1 MTADLEKMGRTEL
14 LALAD
19 EHGIAVNR
27 RLGEVKL
34 RLAIADELP
43 DEDDVDVDE
52 VPAAPAGL
60 EIGGLELWDSVH
72 RAKQLNPGETVVLE
86 EACRI
91 KDRCD
96 LFASLL
102 NGDEYQWAKL
112 RDISDS
118 NRTVLMIDGAVTEA
132 RLHAGELRQ
141 LIEKLRLPTG
151 TVAPKESDDPLARAL
166 AELAAQGREPAAA
179 G

>member
-1 MTADLEKMGRTEL
+1 MTAADLEALDKAGL
-14 LALAD
+14 LAFAD
-19 EHGIAVNR
+19 EHDLVVNR
-27 RLGEVKL
+27 RLGPVRL
-34 RLAIADELP
+34 REEIAEQLP
-43 DEDDVDVDE
+43 DEGDVDVDVDE
-52 VPAAPAGL
+52 VPPAPAGL

-96 LFASLL
+96 LFAALL

-118 NRTVLMIDGAVTEA
+118 NRAVLMVDGAVTEA

-141 LIEKLRLPTG
+141 LIEKLRIPVG
-151 TVAPKESDDPLARAL
+151 AVAEKEPDDPLARAL
-166 AELAAQGREPAAA
+166 EELAAQGR
-179 G
+179 